1 MLWHLMEIIIN
12 KDKDF
17 YRQFPDSETC
27 RKYLELKRWN
37 GIPTCTKCG
46 NNHNNYYIKTRK
58 VYKCSSCRKQFTILQ
73 GTIFQCTK
81 VPLEDWFYAIF
92 LFVQNKGKHGLAS
105 TILAGKI
112 DVQQKTAWLM
122 LHKIRHTMKDE
133 NMKRV
138 LSGIVESD
146 EAYIG
151 SKPGRDQR
159 LQKRMKDYV
168 NENGKKYEHLKAIFG
183 IIDRYSGTIV
193 LRKFGWT
200 RNCLTNTIANHLLK
214 KHVNTISTVNTDAH
228 KGYSKLEIHFHSHH
242 VIRKKREV
250 TKKNKE
256 GEEVKVEIISYVDG
270 KKHVNGI
277 ENVWKHF
284 QSMEKFVYHQFS
296 YKHTDRYLDEF
307 AFRWNR
313 RKQLVGVKM
322 METIDNAFGK
332 TITYKELKRWNH
344 EFQSKPWYN

>member
-1 MLWHLMEIIIN
+1 MDIVIN

-17 YRQFPDSETC
+17 FRIFPDNEAC
-27 RKYLELKRWN
+27 LKYLEEKRWN
-37 GIPTCTKCG
+37 GRPTCTKCG
-46 NNHNNYYIKTRK
+46 NNHNNYYLRTRR
-58 VYKCSSCRKQFTILQ
+58 VYKCSNCRKQFTVLQ
-73 GTIFQCTK
+73 GTIFQSTK
-81 VPLEDWFYAIF
+81 VALEDWFCAIF
-92 LFVQNKGKHGLAS
+92 HFIQHKGKHGVAS
-105 TILAGKI
+105 TTLAKI
-112 DVQQKTAWLM
+112 INVQQKTAWLM

-133 NMKRV
+133 NMNRV

-159 LQKRMKDYV
+159 LQKRMKDY
-168 NENGKKYEHLKAIFG
+168 EEKYHKKYEHLKAIFG

-200 RNCLTNTIANHLLK
+200 RNSLNNDIANHLLK

-228 KGYSKLEIHFHSHH
+228 TGYSKVQMHFHSHH
-242 VIRKKREV
+242 VIKKKRTV
-250 TKKNKE
+250 TKKDKE
-256 GEEVKVEIISYVDG
+256 GNKVEVEIISYVDG

-277 ENVWKHF
+277 ENVWMHL
-284 QSMEKFVYHQFS
+284 QMMEKLVYHQFS

-313 RKQLVGVKM
+313 RNQLVGIKM
-322 METIDNAFGK
+322 METIENALGK
-332 TITYKELKRWNH
+332 TITYKQLKHWDH
-344 EFQSKPWYN
+344 EFQSKPWHN